1 MTNTDIT
8 NIILMIIALVGTVVS
23 TFLIPWIKAK
33 LTATQWQN
41 LQDVTKVA
49 VTAAEVL
56 FKGTKLGKDKLE
68 YVENCLK
75 EFCEKNHYDINETE
89 IRQAIENAWKNM
101 TDNANT
107 TTYRPEISE

>member
-8 NIILMIIALVGTVVS
+8 NVILLVIAFVGTVVS

-41 LQDVTKVA
+41 LQDWAKVV

-68 YVENCLK
+68 YAQNYLK
-75 EFCEKNHYDINETE
+75 ELCEKNHYDYNEVE

-101 TDNANT
+101 TENEV
-107 TTYRPEISE
+107 TYRPEISE